1 VAKWWRSKAVWFHGS
16 YLLWAVAPKGLINMK
31 LVERISTQTAQSAQT
46 PARTSLRNGSPRRQ
60 RDTMA
65 DGFQQLKLA
74 VHNRLFETLDV
85 SRLESLEQNMAS
97 TKVTQAIT
105 EILNEEGRLLT
116 DTDRA
121 RLVEE
126 IKNELLGLGPL
137 EPLLW
142 DDDVSDILVNGPN
155 QVYVER
161 QGKLYLTDV
170 RFNDDQHL
178 MLIIDRIVSQVGRRV
193 DEASPMV
200 DARLADGSRINA
212 IIPPLAL
219 DGPSLSIRR
228 FGKKRYTV
236 DDLIDKETVTAD
248 MVEFM
253 QAIVK
258 ARLNVLVCGGTG
270 SGKTTML
277 NCMSSFIPSDER
289 IVTIEDSAE
298 LLLQQP
304 HVVRLETRPPN
315 VEGKG
320 EVTQRE
326 LVKNCLRM
334 RPDRIIVGEVRGGEV
349 FDMLQAMS
357 TGHDGSIATVHANTP
372 RDAIQRLEMMM
383 LLSGASIPQRAM
395 RQQIASALNIIVHVS
410 RMADGSRKM
419 MKISEINGMEGDMVM
434 MQDLFEFK
442 RTGIGQGGKVLGQFR
457 FTGIRSM
464 YTDRVAA
471 AGYRIDMSPNQA
483 R

>member
-1 VAKWWRSKAVWFHGS
+1 
-16 YLLWAVAPKGLINMK
+16 
-31 LVERISTQTAQSAQT
+31 
-46 PARTSLRNGSPRRQ
+46 
-60 RDTMA
+60 
-65 DGFQQLKLA
+65 
-74 VHNRLFETLDV
+74 
-85 SRLESLEQNMAS
+85 
-97 TKVTQAIT
+97 
-105 EILNEEGRLLT
+105 
-116 DTDRA
+116 
-121 RLVEE
+121 
-126 IKNELLGLGPL
+126 
-137 EPLLW
+137 
-142 DDDVSDILVNGPN
+142 
-155 QVYVER
+155 
-161 QGKLYLTDV
+161 
-170 RFNDDQHL
+170 
-178 MLIIDRIVSQVGRRV
+178 
-193 DEASPMV
+193 MV

-236 DDLIDKETVTAD
+236 SDLVAKGTVTPA
-248 MVEFM
+248 MLEFL

-395 RQQIASALNIIVHVS
+395 RQQIASALNLVVHVS
-410 RMADGSRKM
+410 RLADGSRKM
-419 MKISEINGMEGDMVM
+419 MKISEITGMEGDMVM

-442 RTGIGQGGKVLGQFR
+442 RTGIGEGGKVLGQFR
-457 FTGIRSM
+457 FTDIRSM
-464 YTDRVAA
+464 YTERVAA
-471 AGYRIDMSPNQA
+471 AGFRLDTQSNLG

>member
-1 VAKWWRSKAVWFHGS
+1 
-16 YLLWAVAPKGLINMK
+16 MK
-31 LVERISTQTAQSAQT
+31 LVERISTQNAAQTAQT
-46 PARTSLRNGSPRRQ
+46 PARTSLRNSNPRPQ

-170 RFNDDQHL
+170 RFNDAQHL

-395 RQQIASALNIIVHVS
+395 RQQIASALNLVVHVS
-410 RMADGSRKM
+410 RLADGSRKM
-419 MKISEINGMEGDMVM
+419 MKISEITGMEGDMVM

-464 YTDRVAA
+464 YTERVAA
-471 AGYRIDMSPNQA
+471 AGYRIEVQPNQS

>member
-1 VAKWWRSKAVWFHGS
+1 
-16 YLLWAVAPKGLINMK
+16 MK
-31 LVERISTQTAQSAQT
+31 LVDRISQQNSAAPAQFQRSLIGNGAQKKV
-46 PARTSLRNGSPRRQ
+46 
-60 RDTMA
+60 RDSQA
-65 DGFQQLKLA
+65 EGFQQLKLA

-85 SRLESLEQNMAS
+85 TRLESLEPALAS
-97 TKVTQAIT
+97 QKVTEAIT
-105 EILNEEGRLLT
+105 AILEDEGRLLT
-116 DTDRA
+116 DSDRFH
-121 RLVEE
+121 LIEE

-142 DDDVSDILVNGPN
+142 DDEITDILVNGHN
-155 QVYVER
+155 QIYVEKR
-161 QGKLYLTDV
+161 GKLHATDV
-170 RFNDDQHL
+170 KFQDDQHL

-200 DARLADGSRINA
+200 DARLPDGSRINA

-228 FGKKRYTV
+228 FGRKRFNIEDLVEKKTLV
-236 DDLIDKETVTAD
+236 PEI
-248 MVEFM
+248 VEFLRT
-253 QAIVK
+253 IVK

-277 NCMSSFIPSDER
+277 NCLSLFIPADER

-298 LLLQQP
+298 LMLQQP
-304 HVVRLETRPPN
+304 HVVRLETRPAN

-320 EVTQRE
+320 EVSQRD
-326 LVKNCLRM
+326 LVKNTLRM

-372 RDAIQRLEMMM
+372 RDAMGRLEMMM
-383 LLSGASIPQRAM
+383 LLSGVSIPQRAM

-410 RMADGSRKM
+410 RLSDGTRKIM
-419 MKISEINGMEGDMVM
+419 RISEISGMEGEMVM

-442 RTGIGQGGKVLGQFR
+442 RTGIGPNGEVIGQFVAS
-457 FTGIRSM
+457 GIRST
-464 YTDRVAA
+464 YSQRLEA
-471 AGYRIDMSPNQA
+471 AGYKLESKIFRNNIG
-483 R
+483 

>member
-1 VAKWWRSKAVWFHGS
+1 
-16 YLLWAVAPKGLINMK
+16 MK

-46 PARTSLRNGSPRRQ
+46 PARTSLMNGSPRRQ

-471 AGYRIDMSPNQA
+471 AGYRIDLSPNQA

>member
-1 VAKWWRSKAVWFHGS
+1 
-16 YLLWAVAPKGLINMK
+16 MK
-31 LVERISTQTAQSAQT
+31 LVERISSQATASNAAQPRSSMIAGSA
-46 PARTSLRNGSPRRQ
+46 PRRT
-60 RDTMA
+60 RDVLA

-85 SRLESLEQNMAS
+85 SRLESLEANMAS

-116 DTDRA
+116 EVDRA

-142 DDDVSDILVNGPN
+142 DEDVNDILVNGPN

-178 MLIIDRIVSQVGRRV
+178 MLIIDRIVSQIGRRV

-200 DARLADGSRINA
+200 DARLPDGSRINA

-219 DGPSLSIRR
+219 DGPALSIRR
-228 FGKKRYTV
+228 FGKKRFTM
-236 DDLIDKETVTAD
+236 DDLVEKETITAD

-253 QAIVK
+253 QAIVR
-258 ARLNVLVCGGTG
+258 ARLNVLVSGGTG

-277 NCMSSFIPSDER
+277 NCMSAFVPVDER

-334 RPDRIIVGEVRGGEV
+334 RPDRIILGEVRGAEV
-349 FDMLQAMS
+349 LDMLQAMS
-357 TGHDGSIATVHANTP
+357 TGHDGSIATIHANNP
-372 RDAIQRLEMMM
+372 RECLGRLEMMM
-383 LLSGASIPQRAM
+383 LLSGVSIPQRAM
-395 RQQIASALNIIVHVS
+395 RQQIASALNMIVHVS
-410 RMADGSRKM
+410 RLSDGSRKV
-419 MKISEINGMEGDMVM
+419 MKISEISGMEGEAIM
-434 MQDLFEFK
+434 MQDLFEFVH
-442 RTGIGQGGKVLGQFR
+442 TETDANGKVCGHYR
-457 FTGIRSM
+457 PTGIRSA
-464 YTDRVAA
+464 YAQRIER
-471 AGYRIDMSPNQA
+471 AGYKLESVLRATGTD
-483 R
+483 

>member
-1 VAKWWRSKAVWFHGS
+1 
-16 YLLWAVAPKGLINMK
+16 MK
-31 LVERISTQTAQSAQT
+31 LVERISSQTAQTGQT
-46 PARTSLRNGSPRRQ
+46 PARTSLMSGSPRRQ

-116 DTDRA
+116 DADRV
-121 RLVEE
+121 RLIEE

-236 DDLIDKETVTAD
+236 DDLIDKETLTPD

-395 RQQIASALNIIVHVS
+395 RQQVASALNMIMHVS
-410 RMADGSRKM
+410 RLSDGTRKM
-419 MKISEINGMEGDMVM
+419 MKISEITGMEGEMVM

-471 AGYRIDMSPNQA
+471 AGYRIDLQPNQS

>member
-1 VAKWWRSKAVWFHGS
+1 
-16 YLLWAVAPKGLINMK
+16 MK
-31 LVERISTQTAQSAQT
+31 LVERISQQNSAAPVPFQRSLIGGAQKRVKDSQAE
-46 PARTSLRNGSPRRQ
+46 
-60 RDTMA
+60 
-65 DGFQQLKLA
+65 GFQQLKLA

-85 SRLESLEQNMAS
+85 TRLESLEPALAS
-97 TKVTQAIT
+97 QKVTEAIT
-105 EILNEEGRLLT
+105 AILEDEGRLLT
-116 DTDRA
+116 EADKYH
-121 RLVEE
+121 LIEE

-142 DDDVSDILVNGPN
+142 DDEITDILVNGHN
-155 QVYVER
+155 HVYVEKR
-161 QGKLYLTDV
+161 GKLHATDV
-170 RFNDDQHL
+170 KFQDDQHL

-200 DARLADGSRINA
+200 DARLPDGSRINA

-228 FGKKRYTV
+228 FGRKRYNI
-236 DDLIDKETVTAD
+236 DDLVEKKTLVPEI
-248 MVEFM
+248 VEFLRT
-253 QAIVK
+253 IVR

-277 NCMSSFIPSDER
+277 NCLSLFIPADER

-298 LLLQQP
+298 LMLQQP

-320 EVTQRE
+320 EVSQRD
-326 LVKNCLRM
+326 LVRNTLRM

-357 TGHDGSIATVHANTP
+357 TGHDGSIATIHANTP
-372 RDAIQRLEMMM
+372 RDSMGRLEMMM
-383 LLSGASIPQRAM
+383 LLSGVSIPQRAM
-395 RQQIASALNIIVHVS
+395 RQQIASALNIIVHVARLS
-410 RMADGSRKM
+410 DGTRKIM
-419 MKISEINGMEGDMVM
+419 RISEISGMEGEMVM

-442 RTGIGQGGKVLGQFR
+442 RTGIGTGGEVLGQFVA
-457 FTGIRSM
+457 TGIRST
-464 YTDRVAA
+464 YSQRLET
-471 AGYRIDMSPNQA
+471 AGYKIEAKTFRSNIG
-483 R
+483 

>member
-1 VAKWWRSKAVWFHGS
+1 
-16 YLLWAVAPKGLINMK
+16 MK
-31 LVERISTQTAQSAQT
+31 LVERISTQNAAQTAQT
-46 PARTSLRNGSPRRQ
+46 PARTSLMNGSPRRQ

-170 RFNDDQHL
+170 RFNDAQHL

-236 DDLIDKETVTAD
+236 SDLVAKGTVTPA
-248 MVEFM
+248 MLEFM

-410 RMADGSRKM
+410 RLPDGSRKM
-419 MKISEINGMEGDMVM
+419 MKISEITGMEGDMVM

-442 RTGIGQGGKVLGQFR
+442 RTGIGEGGKVLGQFR
-457 FTGIRSM
+457 FTDIRSM
-464 YTDRVAA
+464 YTERVAA
-471 AGYRIDMSPNQA
+471 AGFRLDMQSNLA

>member
-1 VAKWWRSKAVWFHGS
+1 
-16 YLLWAVAPKGLINMK
+16 
-31 LVERISTQTAQSAQT
+31 
-46 PARTSLRNGSPRRQ
+46 
-60 RDTMA
+60 
-65 DGFQQLKLA
+65 
-74 VHNRLFETLDV
+74 
-85 SRLESLEQNMAS
+85 
-97 TKVTQAIT
+97 
-105 EILNEEGRLLT
+105 
-116 DTDRA
+116 
-121 RLVEE
+121 
-126 IKNELLGLGPL
+126 
-137 EPLLW
+137 
-142 DDDVSDILVNGPN
+142 
-155 QVYVER
+155 
-161 QGKLYLTDV
+161 
-170 RFNDDQHL
+170 
-178 MLIIDRIVSQVGRRV
+178 
-193 DEASPMV
+193 
-200 DARLADGSRINA
+200 
-212 IIPPLAL
+212 
-219 DGPSLSIRR
+219 
-228 FGKKRYTV
+228 
-236 DDLIDKETVTAD
+236 
-248 MVEFM
+248 M

-410 RMADGSRKM
+410 RMPDGSRKM
-419 MKISEINGMEGDMVM
+419 MKISEITGMEGEMVM

-442 RTGIGQGGKVLGQFR
+442 RTGIGEGGKVLGQFR

-471 AGYRIDMSPNQA
+471 AGFRLDAQSNPA

>member
-1 VAKWWRSKAVWFHGS
+1 
-16 YLLWAVAPKGLINMK
+16 MK
-31 LVERISTQTAQSAQT
+31 LVERISSQGTTNNQSPQ
-46 PARTSLRNGSPRRQ
+46 RTLMQSNQPRRQ
-60 RDTMA
+60 RDILA

-85 SRLESLEQNMAS
+85 SRLESLEANMAS

-105 EILNEEGRLLT
+105 DILNEEGRLLT
-116 DTDRA
+116 ETDRS

-142 DDDVSDILVNGPN
+142 DEDVSDILVNGPN

-170 RFNDDQHL
+170 RFNDDSHL

-200 DARLADGSRINA
+200 DARLPDGSRINA

-219 DGPSLSIRR
+219 DGPALSIRR
-228 FGKKRYTV
+228 FGKKRYTI
-236 DDLIDKETVTAD
+236 DDLVDKETLTPD
-248 MVEFM
+248 MIEFM
-253 QAIVK
+253 QAIIK
-258 ARLNVLVCGGTG
+258 ARLNLLVCGGTG

-277 NCMSSFIPSDER
+277 NCLSSFVPVDER

-304 HVVRLETRPPN
+304 HVVRLETRPAN

-334 RPDRIIVGEVRGGEV
+334 RPDRIIVGEVRGAEV

-357 TGHDGSIATVHANTP
+357 TGHDGSICTVHANTP
-372 RDAIQRLEMMM
+372 RDAMQRLEMMM
-383 LLSGASIPQRAM
+383 LLSGAAIPQKAM
-395 RQQIASALNIIVHVS
+395 RQQIASALNLVIHVS
-410 RMADGSRKM
+410 RLSDGSRKV
-419 MKISEINGMEGDMVM
+419 MKISELNGMEGDVVM

-442 RTGIGQGGKVLGQFR
+442 RTGIGAGGKVLGQFR
-457 FTGIRSM
+457 QTGVRSM

-471 AGYRIDMSPNQA
+471 AGYRIETSPVV
-483 R
+483 RG

>member
-1 VAKWWRSKAVWFHGS
+1 
-16 YLLWAVAPKGLINMK
+16 MK
-31 LVERISTQTAQSAQT
+31 LVERISTQNATQAAGQP
-46 PARTSLRNGSPRRQ
+46 PARTSLMTTSSPRRQ
-60 RDTMA
+60 RDAMA

-395 RQQIASALNIIVHVS
+395 RQQIASALNLVVHVS
-410 RMADGSRKM
+410 RLADGSRKM
-419 MKISEINGMEGDMVM
+419 MKISEITGMEGDMVM

-471 AGYRIDMSPNQA
+471 AGFRIDNMQPSQA